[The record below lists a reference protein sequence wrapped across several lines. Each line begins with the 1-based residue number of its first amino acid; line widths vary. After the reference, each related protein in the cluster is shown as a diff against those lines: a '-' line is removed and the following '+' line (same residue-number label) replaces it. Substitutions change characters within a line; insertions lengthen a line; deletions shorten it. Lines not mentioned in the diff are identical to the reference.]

1 MYLKDLIT
9 CINKC
14 KKDNDK
20 NVYLLKNKSF
30 MLFMLNLILDNS
42 IRFSIYDCRS
52 SNATVLELTAQ
63 NEYSFHQWHGYTL
76 WLENFKK
83 KLPNMCTYLAY
94 LYILNMVKNE

>member
-9 CINKC
+9 CVNKC
-14 KKDNDK
+14 KKDDDK
-20 NVYLLKNKSF
+20 NIYLLKNKSF
-30 MLFMLNLILDNS
+30 KIFMLNLILNNS
-42 IRFSIYDCRS
+42 IRFSIYDYCS
-52 SNATVLELTAQ
+52 SNATVLDLIAHDK
-63 NEYSFHQWHGYTL
+63 YSLHEWRGYTL

>member
-1 MYLKDLIT
+1 MYLKDLIA
-9 CINKC
+9 CVNKC
-14 KKDNDK
+14 KKDDDK
-20 NVYLLKNKSF
+20 NIYLLKNKNF
-30 MLFMLNLILDNS
+30 KIFILILTLDNS

-52 SNATVLELTAQ
+52 SNATVLDLIAHDK
-63 NEYSFHQWHGYTL
+63 YSLHEWRGYTL